1 MPRSLIFVLALI
13 GLSAPAT
20 AYQAAPATPP
30 RASEGLGGPV
40 VPGICFLSREA
51 VLVNS
56 RVGAAATQRLQQLAT
71 SGEAEIA
78 TERRAIEADIAAF
91 RKDAAKM
98 SAEARQAKDAE
109 LAARLQP
116 VQDKA
121 AHIAREIEATRIKV
135 TEKISAEAQPV
146 IAQAYTERRCGL
158 LLDRTVAL
166 GGNLANDLTAAVVQ
180 SLDKRIQILDFDRE
194 RLPPQPAK

>member
-1 MPRSLIFVLALI
+1 MSRSLICVLALI
-13 GLSAPAT
+13 GLSTPAT
-20 AYQAAPATPP
+20 AYQAGPATPP
-30 RASEGLGGPV
+30 RASEGMGGPV

-71 SGEAEIA
+71 SAEAEIA

-116 VQDKA
+116 IQAKA
-121 AHIAREIEATRIKV
+121 AHLAREIEATRVKV
-135 TEKISAEAQPV
+135 TEKISAEAQQV

-158 LLDRTVAL
+158 LLDRTTVL

-180 SLDKRIQILDFDRE
+180 SLDKRIQTLDFDRE
-194 RLPPQPAK
+194 RLPQQPAK

>member
-13 GLSAPAT
+13 GLSVPAT

-71 SGEAEIA
+71 SAEAEIA

-116 VQDKA
+116 IQAKA
-121 AHIAREIEATRIKV
+121 AHIAREIEATRVKV

-146 IAQAYTERRCGL
+146 IAQAYTGRRCGL
-158 LLDRTVAL
+158 LLDRTAAL

-180 SLDKRIQILDFDRE
+180 SLDKRIQTLDFDRE
-194 RLPPQPAK
+194 RLPQQPAK

>member
-1 MPRSLIFVLALI
+1 MARSLIFVLALI
-13 GLSAPAT
+13 GLSVPAT

-71 SGEAEIA
+71 SAETEIA
-78 TERRAIEADIAAF
+78 AERRAIETDIAAF

-116 VQDKA
+116 IQAKA
-121 AHIAREIEATRIKV
+121 AHIAREIEATRVKV

-158 LLDRTVAL
+158 LLDRTAAL

-180 SLDKRIQILDFDRE
+180 SLDKRIQTLDFDRE
-194 RLPPQPAK
+194 RLPQQPAK